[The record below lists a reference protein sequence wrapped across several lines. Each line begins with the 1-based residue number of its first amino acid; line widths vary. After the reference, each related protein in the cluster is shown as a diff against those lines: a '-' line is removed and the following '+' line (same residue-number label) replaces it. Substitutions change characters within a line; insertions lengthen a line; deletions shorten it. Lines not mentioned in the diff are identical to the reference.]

1 VRFRI
6 HHLLSSPVWGCAYI
20 YIHKYIHQH
29 TYRYIH
35 TYIHQPCAPANIQE
49 NHNSTCERRRSGGAS
64 KTHAHAHATAAQLW
78 QSRQRR
84 RRRRGTCQGPGRGLP
99 RHTHKH
105 TYTHTHT
112 HTRGGGG
119 PAAWHRPGRGLPRPA
134 VVGTDFQRVRVVPTD
149 HWIRRR
155 HPAGTH
161 QRTAATRKRVSNK
174 AAVLT
179 YRLVP
184 RTSQSVCENFA
195 KG

>member
-99 RHTHKH
+99 R
-105 TYTHTHT
+105 
-112 HTRGGGG
+112 
-119 PAAWHRPGRGLPRPA
+119 PA